1 MRKIGK
7 EQNEM
12 DFQNAIR
19 ELVEAVNDTEGMD
32 PKAAEENKTILL
44 QMIQDVFEIPVK

>member
-1 MRKIGK
+1 MDKTGK
-7 EQNEM
+7 KQNEM
-12 DFQNAIR
+12 DFQNTVC

-32 PKAAEENKTILL
+32 PKAAEENKTMLL